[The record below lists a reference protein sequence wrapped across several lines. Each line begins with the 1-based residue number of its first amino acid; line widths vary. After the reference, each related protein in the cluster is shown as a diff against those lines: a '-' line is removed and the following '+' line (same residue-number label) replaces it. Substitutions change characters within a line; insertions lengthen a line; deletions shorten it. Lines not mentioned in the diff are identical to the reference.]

1 MNNNPLYVGRIA
13 PDFHCGNKLDCGG
26 KTLCF
31 SKPSIMGVLNVT
43 PDSFSDGGRYID
55 GDQLV
60 VSHAVDAALVMVE
73 QGAQIIDVGGESTRP
88 GAAPV
93 NVQQELDRVI
103 PVVEALAA
111 QTDAIISVDTSSGQV
126 ILEAASKGAG
136 LINDVRAL
144 SRDGALAAAK
154 QTRLPICLMHMQ
166 GLPATMQIEPKYQ
179 DVSSEVTAYLLSRV
193 EACIEA
199 GIDKAQLLLDPGF
212 GFGKT
217 FAHNLMLFNALPT
230 LAALGY
236 PLLVGVSRKSM
247 LGAITGK
254 DIDSRLTASV
264 VMAALA
270 AQQGASILR
279 VHDIAETADAL
290 AVVNALENYNN
301 DA

>member
-1 MNNNPLYVGRIA
+1 MNSNHLYVGRIA
-13 PDFHCGNKLDCGG
+13 PDFHCNGALDCGG
-26 KTLCF
+26 KILSF
-31 SKPSIMGVLNVT
+31 DKPAIMGVLNVT

-60 VSHAVDAALVMVE
+60 VSRAVDSALEMVE
-73 QGAQIIDVGGESTRP
+73 HGAQIIDVGGESTRP
-88 GAAPV
+88 GAAAV

-126 ILEAASKGAG
+126 MLEAASKGAG
-136 LINDVRAL
+136 IINDVRAL

-154 QTRLPICLMHMQ
+154 HTRLPICLMHMQ
-166 GLPATMQIEPKYQ
+166 GLPATMQTRPKYQ
-179 DVSSEVTAYLLSRV
+179 DVSSEVAAYLLSRV
-193 EACIEA
+193 DVCTEA
-199 GIDKAQLLLDPGF
+199 GIDKSKLLLDPGF

-217 FAHNLMLFNALPT
+217 LAHNLVLFNTLPT
-230 LAALGY
+230 LADLGY

-254 DIDSRLTASV
+254 DTDGRLAASV

-279 VHDIAETADAL
+279 VHDVAETADAL
-290 AVVNALENYNN
+290 AVVNALEDYNN

>member
-1 MNNNPLYVGRIA
+1 MNNNPSYVGRIA
-13 PDFHCGNKLDCGG
+13 PDFHCGSKLDCGG
-26 KTLCF
+26 KPLAF
-31 SKPSIMGVLNVT
+31 NKPSIMGVLNVT

-60 VSHAVDAALVMVE
+60 VSRAVDSALLMVE
-73 QGAQIIDVGGESTRP
+73 QGARIIDIGGESTRP
-88 GAAPV
+88 GALPV
-93 NVQQELDRVI
+93 SEQQELDRVI

-111 QTDAIISVDTSSGQV
+111 QTDAIISVDTSSGLV
-126 ILEAASKGAG
+126 MLEAASKGAG

-154 QTRLPICLMHMQ
+154 HTCLPICLMHMQ
-166 GLPATMQIEPKYQ
+166 GLPATMQAEPKYH
-179 DVSSEVTAYLLSRV
+179 DVSSEVSAYLLTRV
-193 EACIEA
+193 DACIDA
-199 GIDKAQLLLDPGF
+199 GIDKSKLLLDPGF

-217 FAHNLMLFNALPT
+217 LAHNLMLFNALPT

-247 LGAITGK
+247 LGSITGK
-254 DIDSRLTASV
+254 DIDGRVTASV

-279 VHDIAETADAL
+279 VHDVTETADAL
-290 AVVNALENYNN
+290 AVVNALEDYNN